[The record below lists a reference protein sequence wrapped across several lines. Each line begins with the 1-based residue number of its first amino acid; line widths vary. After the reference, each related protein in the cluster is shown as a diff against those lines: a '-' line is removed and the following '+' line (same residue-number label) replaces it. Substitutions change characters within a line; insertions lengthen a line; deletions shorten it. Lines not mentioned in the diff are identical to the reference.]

1 MNGYTV
7 SLFRVKENNIN
18 YEDNIIHITGT
29 LSVLNEKKDYIL
41 YGKVVNHPK
50 YGEQFAVDSFEIVMP
65 TKEEELVVFLSSD
78 LFPIG
83 EKTARK
89 IVDTFKE
96 DTINKI
102 LENKDCLQLIP
113 RLNEKKID
121 KIYNVLK
128 DYQNTSNIVLEL
140 TKLGFE
146 MKESLSFLNK
156 YDSKILDTVNTNVY
170 DLIDSDEMP
179 FTKIDLD
186 TVNTNVYDLI
196 DSDEMPFT
204 KIDEIALNMGIPDD
218 DDRRVLA
225 IIIYVMKELCFNK
238 GDTYLS
244 LEEIS
249 FNVSS
254 YVSITPEKLD
264 YLMVK
269 LVRDKKIVIVEGR
282 YYLKKFYE
290 AEKYI
295 CERICFLNDMSITS
309 NINIDKYID
318 NSEFSKNIEYDDI
331 QKKAIYSGVNN
342 NITIITGGP
351 GTGKTT
357 IIKAIVNIIM
367 LSSTLKAKDIALLAP
382 TGRAAKKMM
391 ETTGISASTIHK
403 YLGWDKDTNTFEVDE
418 YSPNSEKYIIVDEV
432 SMIDTLLME
441 ALLKG
446 IKRNA
451 KLILVGDYFQL
462 PSVSEGQV
470 LKDLIDSD
478 CLPVIRLNQI
488 YRQTEGSYILNL
500 AYDIKEKNISED
512 LFIKKDDYLFVS
524 GDNDNTLSTV
534 KEIVKKAV
542 KKGNTDKNMQVLA
555 PMYKSNTGID
565 NLNIV
570 LQEIFNPKS
579 EDKKEIILRD
589 VIYREGDKVLQLVN
603 DPDNN
608 VYNGDIGYID
618 DIIISSDKKITNQIN
633 INYDG
638 NIVEYTPD
646 KFINFRHGYA
656 ISIHKAQGSE
666 FDNVIMPIVPSFKR
680 MLYNKLVYTG
690 VTRAKKSLVIVGDSN
705 SFIYGINNDYVDNRK
720 TTLKDFIVDRYNNLK

>member
-1 MNGYTV
+1 MDKNYISGLLYKEIFRNEINGYTV
-7 SLFRVKENNIN
+7 ALFKIKDKNIDF
-18 YEDNIIHITGT
+18 DNDIINITGIFPK
-29 LSVLNEKKDYIL
+29 LNEKKEYTL
-41 YGKVVNHPK
+41 YGNLVTHPK
-50 YGEQFAVDSFEIVMP
+50 YGPQFAVDSFEIKMP
-65 TKEEELVVFLSSD
+65 SKEEELVTFLSSD

-83 EKTARK
+83 EKTAEK
-89 IVDTFKE
+89 IVNMFHE

-156 YDSKILDTVNTNVY
+156 YDNKILDTVNTNVY
-170 DLIDSDEMP
+170 DLIDTDEIP
-179 FTKIDLD
+179 FK
-186 TVNTNVYDLI
+186 
-196 DSDEMPFT
+196 
-204 KIDEIALNMGIPDD
+204 KIDEIALGMGIDED
-218 DDRRVLA
+218 DDRRVKAL
-225 IIIYVMKELCFNK
+225 IIYIMKELCFNK
-238 GDTYLS
+238 GDTYLTIEDIAFE
-244 LEEIS
+244 L
-249 FNVSS
+249 SS
-254 YVSITPEKLD
+254 IVTITPEKLD
-264 YLMVK
+264 YLLVK
-269 LVRDKKIVIVEGR
+269 LIKDKKIIIEDKR
-282 YYLKKFYE
+282 YYLKKFFD

-295 CERICFLNDMSITS
+295 TERLCFLNDMPVVGNTSIS
-309 NINIDKYID
+309 KYLD
-318 NSEFSKNIEYDDI
+318 NSRIIYDDI
-331 QKKAIYSGVNN
+331 QIKAIDAGVNN

-357 IIKAIVNIIM
+357 IIKAIVSI
-367 LSSTLKAKDIALLAP
+367 LKEANKLKDTDIALLAP

-403 YLGWDKDTNTFEVDE
+403 YLGWDKDTNTFGVDE
-418 YSPNSEKYIIVDEV
+418 YCPKNEKYIIVDEV

-451 KLILVGDYFQL
+451 RLILVGDYYQL

-512 LFIKKDDYLFVS
+512 LFIKKEDYLFLN
-524 GDNDNTLSTV
+524 GDNDNTLSIV
-534 KEIVKKAV
+534 KEVVAKAI
-542 KKGNTDKNMQVLA
+542 KKGLTDREVQVLA
-555 PMYKSNTGID
+555 PMYKSVNGID
-565 NLNIV
+565 NLNII
-570 LQEIFNPKS
+570 LQGLFNPPS
-579 EDKKEIILRD
+579 ENKKEINLKD
-589 VIYREGDKVLQLVN
+589 VTYREYDKVLQLVN

-608 VYNGDIGYID
+608 VYNGDIGYIEE
-618 DIIISSDKKITNQIN
+618 IIISKEKKVANQIN

-666 FDNVIMPIVPSFKR
+666 FSTVVMPITPSFKR

-690 VTRAKKSLVIVGDSN
+690 VTRAKKSLILVGDPN
-705 SFIYGINNDYVDNRK
+705 AFIYGINNDYVDGRR
-720 TTLKDFIVDRYNNLK
+720 TTLKDFIINKYNY

>member
-1 MNGYTV
+1 MEDKSYIKGNLYKQIYRNEMNGYMV
-7 SLFRVKENNIN
+7 GLFKIRENNID
-18 YEDNIIHITGT
+18 YEDNIINITGIFPK
-29 LSVLNEKKDYIL
+29 LNEKKEYIL
-41 YGKVVNHPK
+41 YGNLVNHPK
-50 YGEQFAVDSFEIVMP
+50 YGLQFSVSSFEVVLP
-65 TKEEELVVFLSSD
+65 TKEEELVTFLSSD

-83 EKTARK
+83 EKTAKR
-89 IVDTFKE
+89 IVDTFHE
-96 DTINKI
+96 ETINKI

-121 KIYNVLK
+121 KIYNVLV

-156 YDSKILDTVNTNVY
+156 YDNKILDTVNTNIY
-170 DLIDSDEMP
+170 ELIDSDEMS
-179 FTKIDLD
+179 F
-186 TVNTNVYDLI
+186 N
-196 DSDEMPFT
+196 
-204 KIDEIALNMGIPDD
+204 KIDEIALNMGIEED
-218 DDRRVLA
+218 DDRRIKAL
-225 IIIYVMKELCFNK
+225 IIYVMKELCFNN
-238 GDTYLS
+238 GDTYLT

-249 FNVSS
+249 FNLSNF
-254 YVSITPEKLD
+254 VSISPEKLD
-264 YLMVK
+264 YLMIK
-269 LVRDKKIVIVEGR
+269 LIRDGKIVIEDKR

-295 CERICFLNDMSITS
+295 CERLCFLNDMTVTN
-309 NINIDKYID
+309 NINISKYID
-318 NSEFSKNIEYDDI
+318 NEKFNNICYDDI
-331 QKKAIYSGVNN
+331 QRKAIEWGVNN

-357 IIKAIVNIIM
+357 ILTAIVNILIEANK
-367 LSSTLKAKDIALLAP
+367 LKESEIALLAP

-403 YLGWDKDTNTFEVDE
+403 YLGWDKDTNTFSTNE
-418 YSPNSEKYIIVDEV
+418 YSPRNEKYIIVDEV

-451 KLILVGDYFQL
+451 KLILVGDYYQL
-462 PSVSEGQV
+462 PSVSEGQI
-470 LKDLIDSD
+470 LKDIIDSD
-478 CLPVIRLNQI
+478 SLPVIRLNQI
-488 YRQTEGSYILNL
+488 YRQTDGSYILNL

-512 LFIKKDDYLFVS
+512 LFIKKDDYLFIN
-524 GDNDNTLSTV
+524 GDNDNTMSII
-534 KEIVKKAV
+534 KEVILKAI
-542 KKGNTDKNMQVLA
+542 KKGYTDREVQVLA
-555 PMYKSNTGID
+555 PMYKSLNGID
-565 NLNIV
+565 NLNKV
-570 LQEIFNPKS
+570 LQDLFNPKS
-579 EDKKEIILRD
+579 DKKKEIIIKD
-589 VIYREGDKVLQLVN
+589 VTYREYDKVLQLVN

-608 VYNGDIGYID
+608 VYNGDIGYIE
-618 DIIISSDKKITNQIN
+618 DIIISDGKNITNQIN

-646 KFINFRHGYA
+646 KFVNFRHGYA

-666 FDNVIMPIVPSFKR
+666 FDTVIMPILPSFKR

-690 VTRAKKSLVIVGDSN
+690 VTRAKKSLVVIGDSN

-720 TTLKDFIVDRYNNLK
+720 TTLKDFIINNYKTNV